1 MLQLCLAPTLKELLQ
16 TLQFLVCF
24 HSGQGGARTTRE
36 ICVKQSG
43 PKGSD
48 RVCSFPFF
56 ASVFFFFFVFFAGY
70 RATYLRSA
78 EEA

>member
-48 RVCSFPFF
+48 RVCSFL
-56 ASVFFFFFVFFAGY
+56 S
-70 RATYLRSA
+70 LRLYFLYFL
-78 EEA
+78 